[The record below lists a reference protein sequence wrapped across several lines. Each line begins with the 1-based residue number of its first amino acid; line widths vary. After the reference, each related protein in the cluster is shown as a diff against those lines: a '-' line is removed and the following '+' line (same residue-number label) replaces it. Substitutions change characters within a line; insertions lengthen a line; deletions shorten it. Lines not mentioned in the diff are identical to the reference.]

1 MQKHLAIL
9 YPEVIK
15 QIFSGQKTIETRF
28 SKSKIAPF
36 SQIKVGDLV
45 YMKPPGKDIQGQFW
59 VNKVIS
65 FENLDSADLEYIK
78 KHYGDKLSL
87 GSRNQD
93 QAFFELKKDAKYGTL
108 IFIGRVDQLITSPIK
123 LEKRDQR
130 GWVVL
135 D

>member
-1 MQKHLAIL
+1 MQKHLAII

-36 SQIKVGDLV
+36 GQIKVGDLV
-45 YMKPPGKDIQGQFW
+45 YIKPPGKDIQGQFW
-59 VNKVIS
+59 VSKVVS
-65 FENLDSADLEYIK
+65 FEGLEKEDWEFIK
-78 KHYGDKLSL
+78 NHYGDRLSL
-87 GSRNQD
+87 GSKNQD
-93 QAFFELKKDAKYGTL
+93 QAFFEAKKDARYGTL

-135 D
+135 G